1 MSPYVWC
8 STLNV
13 YIMSDSHRSLTPQE
27 KKNTRKIIYKL
38 DYDEHRYVLSASKQ
52 LDLAILGIH
61 SETFSDNNNN
71 NNTGTS
77 SFYIRR
83 VCSSISILKKYF
95 QSFTSNYTSEMIGE
109 MKIMLCRH
117 VICNFVRHASLIRP
131 LSETGK
137 LRLTQDM
144 TQLELSLAQI
154 VTDTSS
160 LGWVYEELRAFRQLL
175 FLETDA
181 VAQLP
186 RHELSK
192 FRPSTF
198 SHHLIGRG
206 PVELEHPIDTVKES
220 DLKGYTK
227 WILDTARA
235 VQNMDEDEDEN
246 DTLVSSL
253 PSVPSSSTSS
263 SLSSLELFSRVYD
276 VPSCTVENAI
286 WKRVQ
291 ACLDKYAQRMSS
303 GSSSGEELCAEYHAL
318 VKMGP
323 VMMRSFRAQCAASS
337 SSST

>member
-1 MSPYVWC
+1 MSPY
-8 STLNV
+8 
-13 YIMSDSHRSLTPQE
+13 I
-27 KKNTRKIIYKL
+27 
-38 DYDEHRYVLSASKQ
+38 LSASKQ
-52 LDLAILGIH
+52 LDLAISGMH
-61 SETFSDNNNN
+61 SETFSDNNT
-71 NNTGTS
+71 NTGTS

-83 VCSSISILKKYF
+83 VCNSISILKKYF

-109 MKIMLCRH
+109 MKIILCRH

-303 GSSSGEELCAEYHAL
+303 GSSSGEKLCAEYHAL

-323 VMMRSFRAQCAASS
+323 VMMRGFRAQCAASS
-337 SSST
+337 SST